1 MPTDE
6 RIRLDIHQ
14 RVAPWEHPTQGRHHP
29 TGGIVGSSWFDLAL
43 LEESQLLAKE
53 EVFCSQSSA
62 RMCHEDSQSNQIH
75 HNWHDRSEAMSNGS
89 EER

>member
-14 RVAPWEHPTQGRHHP
+14 RVAPWEHPTQVHHHP

-62 RMCHEDSQSNQIH
+62 RMRHEDSQSDQVH
-75 HNWHDRSEAMSNGS
+75 YNWNDRSEAMCNAP
-89 EER
+89 EEW

>member
-14 RVAPWEHPTQGRHHP
+14 RIAPGEHPTQGRHHP

-43 LEESQLLAKE
+43 LEERQLLTKE
-53 EVFCSQSSA
+53 EVFCSQGSTGMG
-62 RMCHEDSQSNQIH
+62 REDTQTEQIC
-75 HNWHDRSEAMSNGS
+75 HNWHDRSEAMCNGS

>member
-29 TGGIVGSSWFDLAL
+29 TGGIVSSSWFDLAL
-43 LEESQLLAKE
+43 LEERQLLAKE

-62 RMCHEDSQSNQIH
+62 RMRHEDSQSDQIH
-75 HNWHDRSEAMSNGS
+75 HNWHDRSEAMCNGS